1 MNIVENILAAIVV
14 LGGLVTFHEF
24 GHFLAARCCGVHVIA
39 FSFGFGKP
47 LISVKGRSGTHFRVS
62 MLPLGGYVRLLNDE
76 RELAED
82 ERAHGTTMAAQSCWK
97 RAIIVA
103 AGPFAN
109 FILAIVLC
117 AIVFMHGITD
127 ITPVIGKVSDNSW
140 AARGGLRAEQ
150 QIQRINGDATPTWS
164 RIKDVLTAH
173 SLTSPVVI
181 DTTDGEQH
189 VMHDWATVPHDGT
202 LWSRTGITP
211 WQPVLPPIIG
221 YVVPDSPAA
230 EAGLAPGMR
239 ILSIDDQ
246 PVSAWD
252 DVLAHMRQVADP
264 HTVRLSV
271 QWPNRDTPRTVEVQ
285 PQWVSDGKIAVMGI
299 QPQNEAWPADHLY
312 RQRYAVHDALLR
324 GAERTGSMTA
334 LTAKGVWQ
342 LVTGAASPSS
352 LGGPVMI
359 AQAAGASARSGLET
373 FLDFMAYLSVSLGI
387 FNLLPIPMLD
397 GGQLIYLLV
406 EAVKGRPLSERSQ
419 LSGRVIGLILVG
431 GLTMMTFYFDLVRAL
446 SSLVR

>member
-24 GHFLAARCCGVHVIA
+24 GHFLAARWCGVHVIA

-47 LISVKGRSGTHFRVS
+47 LISVKGRNGTHFRVS
-62 MLPLGGYVRLLNDE
+62 MLPLGGYVRLLSDE
-76 RELAED
+76 RELTAN

-97 RAIIVA
+97 RAIIIA

-109 FILAIVLC
+109 FILAVMLC

-127 ITPVIGKVSDNSW
+127 ITPVIGEVGDNSW

-164 RIKDVLTAH
+164 RVKDVLTAH
-173 SLTSPVVI
+173 PLTSPVVV

-189 VMHDWATVPHDGT
+189 IMPNWATVPHDGS

-211 WQPVLPPIIG
+211 WQPVLQPIIG
-221 YVVPDSPAA
+221 DVMPDSPAA
-230 EAGLAPGMR
+230 EAGLVPGVR
-239 ILSIDDQ
+239 IVSIDDQ
-246 PVSAWD
+246 PVSAWGG
-252 DVLAHMRQVADP
+252 VLAHMRQAAAP
-264 HTVRLSV
+264 HAVRLSV
-271 QWPNRDTPRTVEVQ
+271 QWPNSDTPRTVVIQ
-285 PQWVSDGKIAVMGI
+285 PRWVGDGKTAVIGI

-312 RQRYAVHDALLR
+312 RQRYAVHEALLR
-324 GAERTGSMTA
+324 GAERTWSMTA

-342 LVTGAASPSS
+342 LVTGAASPRS

-359 AQAAGASARSGLET
+359 AQAAGASARSGLDT

-387 FNLLPIPMLD
+387 FNLLPIPILD
-397 GGQLIYLLV
+397 GGQLIYLLA
-406 EAVKGRPLSERSQ
+406 EAAKGRPLSERAQ
-419 LSGRVIGLILVG
+419 LSGRVFGLILVG
-431 GLTMMTFYFDLVRAL
+431 GLMMMTFYFDSVRAL

>member
-24 GHFLAARCCGVHVIA
+24 GHFLAARWCGVHVIA

-47 LISVKGRSGTHFRVS
+47 LISVKGRKGTRFMLS
-62 MLPLGGYVRLLNDE
+62 MLPLGGYVRLLSDR
-76 RELAED
+76 RELADGEQV
-82 ERAHGTTMAAQSCWK
+82 HGTMMAAQPCWK
-97 RAIIVA
+97 RAIIMA
-103 AGPFAN
+103 AGPLAN
-109 FILAIVLC
+109 FILAVVLC

-127 ITPVIGKVSDNSW
+127 ITPVIGEVSDNSW

-150 QIQRINGDATPTWS
+150 HIQRINGDATPTWS
-164 RIKDVLTAH
+164 RVKDVLTAP

-189 VMHDWATVPHDGT
+189 VMPDWATVPHDGT
-202 LWSRTGITP
+202 LWSKTGITP
-211 WQPVLPPIIG
+211 WQPVLQPIIG
-221 YVVPDSPAA
+221 HVMPDSPASA
-230 EAGLAPGMR
+230 AGLVSGVR
-239 ILSIDDQ
+239 IVSIDDQ
-246 PVSAWD
+246 PVSAWN
-252 DVLAHMRQVADP
+252 DVLAHMRHVTNP

-271 QWPNRDTPRTVEVQ
+271 QWPNSDTPRTVEVQ
-285 PQWVSDGKIAVMGI
+285 PRWVGDGKTAVIGI
-299 QPQNEAWPADHLY
+299 QPQDEAWPADHLY
-312 RQRYAVHDALLR
+312 QQRYAVHEAFLR
-324 GAERTGSMTA
+324 GAERTWNMTA

-397 GGQLIYLLV
+397 GGQLIYLLA
-406 EAVKGRPLSERSQ
+406 EAVKGRPLSERAQ

-431 GLTMMTFYFDLVRAL
+431 GLMVMAFYFDLVRTL